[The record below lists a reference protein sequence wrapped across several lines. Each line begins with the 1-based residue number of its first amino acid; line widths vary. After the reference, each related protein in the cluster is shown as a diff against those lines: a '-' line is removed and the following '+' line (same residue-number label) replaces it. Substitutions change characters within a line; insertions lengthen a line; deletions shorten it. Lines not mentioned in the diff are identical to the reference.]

1 VIEIIKGIVL
11 AKEPGHV
18 IVDVGG
24 LGYGLDISL
33 NTYKALPQIGHEIS
47 LFVHTYVR
55 EDILKLFGFSTEEER
70 EVFEVFIT
78 VSGIGPKTGLA
89 ILSSIAIDEF
99 AAAILNRDIATL
111 TKIPGIGKKTAE
123 RLVLELKDTMKR
135 FSLGRRAAEDS
146 LVEAEDQLAQDAV
159 AALIALDCNPHI
171 AQNAVAKAY
180 AVLGEDCAL
189 EDLIKESL
197 RCR

>member
-1 VIEIIKGIVL
+1 MIEIVKGIVVS
-11 AKEPGHV
+11 KEPGHV

-24 LGYGLDISL
+24 LGYGLDISI
-33 NTYKALPQIGHEIS
+33 NTYTSLPQIGHEIS

-99 AAAILNRDIATL
+99 AAAILNRDITIL

-123 RLVLELKDTMKR
+123 TARARTQRYHETFFSRKR
-135 FSLGRRAAEDS
+135 CGRRSCSRGGRSTCAGCGRRAYLSRLQTVYRPERRR
-146 LVEAEDQLAQDAV
+146 
-159 AALIALDCNPHI
+159 
-171 AQNAVAKAY
+171 
-180 AVLGEDCAL
+180 
-189 EDLIKESL
+189 ESL
-197 RCR
+197 CLSWERLLP